1 MKVGIQLPNHTRSL
15 SDLDIQRLQALQ
27 PTVLRAFHYVT
38 AEQLRQVEAVVG
50 TPTLIISHPLTGEID
65 PDAWAQELIAAANL
79 AEGLGFE
86 VWLAP
91 VNEPNHQD
99 GPYADPSTWAR
110 LASAYCALVAQIKA
124 VLPLTLLISPNLA
137 VMQNDLRMAREFW
150 DSFGR
155 HDFIGV
161 NSYWQ
166 YDNHV
171 SGDWGLRIDQ
181 FRTIYNDKRFVVL
194 EMGDS
199 TPGRPSEER
208 AARIALTLQEME
220 RLGYVEAAS
229 IFILGYDE
237 EAPQTWPDFVYAP
250 EDLAMIRSAMNPPAD
265 IRTLAQNLAAEHDI
279 PWDLAERWISWES
292 GWNPQ
297 AVSREGA
304 EGLLQ
309 LMPQF
314 YPDIDRF
321 DPAQNLNAGMHSY
334 KRYLERYE
342 GSEAKALVAYNW
354 GPGNL
359 DKALERFG
367 DDWWLA
373 LPPETVRYI
382 KGVVYNA

>member
-1 MKVGIQLPNHTRSL
+1 MKVGIQLPNYTRPL
-15 SDLDIQRLQALQ
+15 SPIALERLRALQ
-27 PTVLRAFHYVT
+27 PQVIRAFHYVT
-38 AEQLRQVEAVVG
+38 AEQLQQVKDAVG
-50 TPTLIISHPLTGEID
+50 APTLIISHPLTGEID
-65 PDAWAQELIAAANL
+65 PGAWAQELIAAVNL

-91 VNEPNHQD
+91 VNEPNHRD
-99 GPYADPSTWAR
+99 GPYANPSTWAR
-110 LASAYCALVAQIKA
+110 LASAYCALVAQINT
-124 VLPLTLLISPNLA
+124 VLPLIILISPNLA
-137 VMQNDLRMAREFW
+137 VMQNDLQMAQELRETFAL
-150 DSFGR
+150 
-155 HDFIGV
+155 HDYIGV

-166 YDNHV
+166 YDNHI
-171 SGDWGLRIDQ
+171 SSDWGLRINQ
-181 FRTIYNDKRFVVL
+181 FWNIFPGKPFVVL

-208 AARIALTLQEME
+208 AARIALTLQEMNH
-220 RLGYVEAAS
+220 LGYVEAAS
-229 IFILGYDE
+229 IFILDYDE
-237 EAPQTWPDFVYAP
+237 EAPQTWPDFVYDP
-250 EDLAMIRSAMNPPAD
+250 HDLARIRSDM
-265 IRTLAQNLAAEHDI
+265 QNSLNIKALAAQLAGEYDI
-279 PWDLAERWISWES
+279 PWDLAERWILWES
-292 GWNPQ
+292 GWNPR
-297 AVSREGA
+297 AVSPEGA

-321 DPAQNLNAGMHSY
+321 DPAQNLRAGMSSY

-342 GSEAKALVAYNW
+342 GSESKALAAYNW

-382 KGVVYNA
+382 RGVVYNA